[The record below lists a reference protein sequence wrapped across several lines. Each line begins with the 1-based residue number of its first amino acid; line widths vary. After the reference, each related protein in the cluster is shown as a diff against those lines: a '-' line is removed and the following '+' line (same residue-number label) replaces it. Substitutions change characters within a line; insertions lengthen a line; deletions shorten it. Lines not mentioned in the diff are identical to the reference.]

1 MHCLTLKELTW
12 VTNITGSVT
21 KGPRITGKLFAQR
34 NALFSDKPTRCH
46 SSGQE
51 RTRARGNKNV
61 ERGAPARRPVRTDG
75 RGRRQAGRQVA
86 AAAARVSLV
95 EGETREQLDWKSA
108 MWVSSDS
115 ILGGLT
121 AASILVILVEAAAAV
136 EIIDSKNTEDQSGG
150 LATVA
155 GYERQPKIFGLGISD
170 RTTTV
175 SV

>member
-1 MHCLTLKELTW
+1 
-12 VTNITGSVT
+12 
-21 KGPRITGKLFAQR
+21 
-34 NALFSDKPTRCH
+34 
-46 SSGQE
+46 
-51 RTRARGNKNV
+51 
-61 ERGAPARRPVRTDG
+61 
-75 RGRRQAGRQVA
+75 
-86 AAAARVSLV
+86 
-95 EGETREQLDWKSA
+95 